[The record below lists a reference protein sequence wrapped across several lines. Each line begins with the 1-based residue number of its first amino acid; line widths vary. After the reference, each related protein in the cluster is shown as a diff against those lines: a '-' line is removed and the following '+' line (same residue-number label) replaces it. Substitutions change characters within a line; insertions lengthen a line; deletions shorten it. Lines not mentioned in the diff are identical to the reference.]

1 VKLLLATA
9 LGALACAVAGAL
21 APAGRAADEC
31 RGLQRCIPVAGPW
44 VVIPAANHPTSAV
57 WQLKCPE
64 GVVAGLDARV
74 SDRAVAVGFPGLLG
88 SPVNP
93 GITTTDRV
101 VFTATYSGHEARATT
116 FRPFIGCIPAG
127 GQRTPTSAFA
137 AGELAPGRPITTRV
151 TTLRVRPG
159 KLARGAYTCQR
170 GERLLRADH
179 AIGLY
184 TSSMPPPGALFVV
197 QVVKTVV
204 DDQILVSATRHEL
217 PADVRVE
224 VQVHAVCAR

>member
-1 VKLLLATA
+1 M
-9 LGALACAVAGAL
+9 
-21 APAGRAADEC
+21 
-31 RGLQRCIPVAGPW
+31 
-44 VVIPAANHPTSAV
+44 IPAANHPTTAV
-57 WQLKCPE
+57 WQMKCPE

-101 VFTATYSGHEARATT
+101 VFTATYSGREAKATT
-116 FRPFIGCIPAG
+116 FRPFIGCIPAAG
-127 GQRTPTSAFA
+127 RRTPTSAFA
-137 AGELAPGRPITTRV
+137 ARELAPGQPITTRV

-159 KLARGAYTCQR
+159 KLARGTYGCQR
-170 GERLLRADH
+170 GERLLRAEH

-184 TSSMPPPGALFVV
+184 TSTMPPPGALFVV
-197 QVVKTVV
+197 QVVQTVV